1 MRDYF
6 NFRRAMALLTVALVM
21 SLLPTSASAQS
32 WNKRIS
38 IHLKSVD
45 ISEFFKAINEKSGL
59 EFISSY
65 AEIKHSPKVSVD
77 ESDTPVRT
85 ILDKVLKPLGFS
97 YQISDGVLS
106 VHGRK
111 PAKDMRLFS
120 GTLRDVEGQPLP
132 GAHIHV
138 VGTKLYTIADGDGNF
153 AIDIPTAETRIEYS
167 FVGMR
172 KKVSIVK
179 AGNSDEYRDVEL
191 KYDSDIDEVVVTGY
205 QDFDKNRMAG
215 SVG

>member
-85 ILDKVLKPLGFS
+85 ILDKVLQGLPVQLPVLCQRLIGERRELGNREEQLHS
-97 YQISDGVLS
+97 RQARLRLRRSAA
-106 VHGRK
+106 HGQQVQAVR
-111 PAKDMRLFS
+111 
-120 GTLRDVEGQPLP
+120 
-132 GAHIHV
+132 
-138 VGTKLYTIADGDGNF
+138 
-153 AIDIPTAETRIEYS
+153 TAR
-167 FVGMR
+167 R
-172 KKVSIVK
+172 
-179 AGNSDEYRDVEL
+179 R
-191 KYDSDIDEVVVTGY
+191 
-205 QDFDKNRMAG
+205 
-215 SVG
+215 

>member
-1 MRDYF
+1 M
-6 NFRRAMALLTVALVM
+6 
-21 SLLPTSASAQS
+21 
-32 WNKRIS
+32 
-38 IHLKSVD
+38 
-45 ISEFFKAINEKSGL
+45 
-59 EFISSY
+59 
-65 AEIKHSPKVSVD
+65 
-77 ESDTPVRT
+77 
-85 ILDKVLKPLGFS
+85 
-97 YQISDGVLS
+97 LS
-106 VHGRK
+106 VHDRK

-132 GAHIHV
+132 GAHVHV
-138 VGTKLYTIADGDGNF
+138 VRTKLYTIADGDGNF

-179 AGNSDEYRDVEL
+179 AGNSDEYRDVKL